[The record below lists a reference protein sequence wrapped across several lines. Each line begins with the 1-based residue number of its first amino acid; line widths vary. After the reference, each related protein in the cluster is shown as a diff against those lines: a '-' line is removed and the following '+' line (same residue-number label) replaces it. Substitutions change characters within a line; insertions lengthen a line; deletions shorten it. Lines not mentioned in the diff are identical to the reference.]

1 MASKKTIIIFL
12 VLLALL
18 IIRLYSAPVSVELC
32 RDVILHKFDQL
43 SKTDDY
49 SIKAIYEQHDNN
61 GILLFYLVELHPKGF
76 MIIAGDDDLPPVI
89 GYSFK
94 NTFDAF
100 DDSSRP
106 YQMIKEDIA
115 LRMQSIDKLPDYITK
130 KRNQAWTDLLNG
142 NYTREEQY
150 WPNQDSTLTGG
161 WVQVQWNQNAPY
173 NDYCPWDTVTQQ
185 RSLAGCPAVATA
197 QIIDYFTN
205 IHDAQFDDNDD
216 YYHSYQGRNFYID
229 DDYFTHG
236 FPAFP
241 TLNVYLNEYDAHK
254 KLHQDLTNSDKAAL
268 VFACGVA
275 ATQVYTSSVSGT
287 FYLSQVVDALEKF
300 GYFGTDTIDESSPDF
315 WDRLKQNMIDAQ
327 PAELTVLVTG
337 GSGGH
342 NVVVDGYCTLDEYHV
357 NFGWGGSYN
366 GWYVLPDEFPYSLTT
381 IEGVTLDIN
390 SIPVPYYD
398 PPSDLIYST
407 NQSPLAVDL
416 SWDAPTHPDVLS
428 YNIIRDEVQ
437 INTAPV
443 YTQTY
448 HDNTAVYGTPYE
460 YYVTAIYAIGESN
473 PSNTVTIDWTVSV
486 DDPQNTSSV
495 FISAYPNPFNPKT
508 QTALTI
514 SFSRYTYQNSD
525 EISIYNVKGSFVR
538 KLDVNDVT
546 HEMKQAIWNGKNAQE
561 ECVPSGVYFYTINNE
576 SGYHKVLILQ

>member
-1 MASKKTIIIFL
+1 MVSKKVVTVFLLLVLIFL
-12 VLLALL
+12 
-18 IIRLYSAPVSVELC
+18 IRLYAEPISIEIC
-32 RDVILHKFDQL
+32 REVVFHKIDRYNPAQ
-43 SKTDDY
+43 SY
-49 SIKAIYEQHDNN
+49 SIYDIHEQKDEN
-61 GILLFYLVELHPKGF
+61 GDVLFYLVELNPTGF
-76 MIIAGDDDLPPVI
+76 MIIAGDDELPPVI

-94 NTFDAF
+94 NSIDAMDESSKPYLIIK
-100 DDSSRP
+100 DD
-106 YQMIKEDIA
+106 ID
-115 LRMQSIDKLPDYITK
+115 LRMQALEKLPDSMKQSRHQT
-130 KRNQAWTDLLNG
+130 WDDLLRG

-161 WVQVQWNQNAPY
+161 WVQEQWHQNAPF

-205 IHDAQFDDNDD
+205 IHGTQFDDSDD

-229 DDYFTHG
+229 NDYFSRG

-241 TLNVYLNEYDAHK
+241 TLDIYLDQYDAHK
-254 KLHQDLTNSDKAAL
+254 KLHQDITNSDKAAI

-315 WDRLKQNMIDAQ
+315 WNRFKQNMIDGQ

-357 NFGWGGSYN
+357 NFGWGGSYD

-381 IEGVTLDIN
+381 IHGVTLDIY
-390 SIPVPYYD
+390 SDPVPYYD
-398 PPSDLIYST
+398 PPSDLVYST
-407 NQSPLAVDL
+407 SQNPAAVDL
-416 SWDAPTHPDVLS
+416 YWNPPTHPDVLY
-428 YNIIRDEVQ
+428 YNIIRDGVQ
-437 INTAPV
+437 INTTQV

-448 HDNTAVYGTPYE
+448 QDDTAIYGTAYQYHVTAVY
-460 YYVTAIYAIGESN
+460 AIGQSN
-473 PSNTVTIDWTVSV
+473 PTNTVTIDWTVGI
-486 DDPQNTSSV
+486 DDPQ
-495 FISAYPNPFNPKT
+495 SAHQGYTQCFPNPFNPKKDHE
-508 QTALTI
+508 LNI
-514 SFSRYTYQNSD
+514 SFSGSTSIHTCD
-525 EISIYNVKGSFVR
+525 VTIYNVKGEFVR
-538 KLDVNDVT
+538 KLHADDVT
-546 HEMKQAIWNGKNAQE
+546 HEMAQTKWDGRNAQGAL
-561 ECVPSGVYFYTINNE
+561 VPSGVYFYSINNE